1 MTTPLKFSKRSL
13 LNHALG
19 FKDAIALDKKDIDEI
34 FVKSQG
40 RQFQMTPDKQ
50 AKIMQLMAANPE
62 GGVTLTI
69 NAITGQIEHIQSA
82 K

>member
-1 MTTPLKFSKRSL
+1 M
-13 LNHALG
+13 NHALG
-19 FKDAIALDKKDIDEI
+19 LKDAIPLDKQDINEI

-40 RQFQMTPDKQ
+40 KQYSMTAEKQ
-50 AKIMQLMAANPE
+50 AKIRQLMAANPE

>member
-19 FKDAIALDKKDIDEI
+19 LKDAIPLDKQDINEI

-40 RQFQMTPDKQ
+40 KQYSMTPEKQ
-50 AKIMQLMAANPE
+50 AKIRQLMAANPE
-62 GGVTLTI
+62 GGVQLTI
-69 NAITGQIEHIQSA
+69 DKVTGQILNIQSA